1 MYTRFQNDLLGDG
14 IVTNEQLV
22 ALIQD
27 GQNAAD
33 HMLELWQQNQ
43 GLITKAALK
52 YSGYEDIE
60 DLKQQGYIG
69 LCNAVNA
76 YRSDKGV
83 SFSSYAVFWLKQ
95 SMHRYIEE
103 CGSVVRIPS
112 GTKGLITKYKRFS
125 AAMQSEYGRRPSDH
139 EAMLYLGIGRERM
152 DQLNSGLVMEQVK
165 SLDIPVDSEG
175 SCMLYELI
183 QGDTDVE
190 NEVLDDVQAEYLAS
204 ILWELVAALPEPEPG
219 IITERYQNGR
229 TRKETGNLMNAG
241 VQKVRD
247 LENDALRR
255 LRHGKKSGLLKS
267 FLPEYNCT
275 IASKAMKGT
284 GVKIFQNTWTSAT
297 ERVALN
303 ELY

>member
-1 MYTRFQNDLLGDG
+1 M
-14 IVTNEQLV
+14 TNEQLV

-33 HMLELWQQNQ
+33 HMLELWQKNQ
-43 GLITKAALK
+43 GLIAKIASK
-52 YSGYEDIE
+52 YSCYEDIE

-76 YRSDKGV
+76 YKPDKGV
-83 SFSSYAVFWLKQ
+83 LFSSYAVFWIKQ
-95 SMHRYIEE
+95 SMYRYIED
-103 CGSVVRIPS
+103 CGSVIRIPG
-112 GTKGLITKYKRFS
+112 GTKGLMAKYKRLT

-139 EAMLYLGIGRERM
+139 ETMIYLGINRERM
-152 DQLNSGLVMEQVK
+152 NQLNSGLVMEQIK

-190 NEVLDDVQAEYLAS
+190 NEVLEDVQAEYLAS
-204 ILWELVAALPEPEPG
+204 ILWELVSALPGPEPD

-229 TRKETGNLMNAG
+229 TRKETGNLMNTN

-267 FLPEYNCT
+267 FLPEYNCI

-284 GVKIFQNTWTSAT
+284 GVKRFQNTWTSAT
-297 ERVALN
+297 ERVAMN